1 MYMGG
6 GGEKRGITKNN
17 IHGKICPT
25 KKAHK
30 FGRILHTCRLCFLVM
45 ATRRTEG
52 ELEVV
57 MIGLG
62 RFAII

>member
-1 MYMGG
+1 MAKYALQR
-6 GGEKRGITKNN
+6 KLK
-17 IHGKICPT
+17 
-25 KKAHK
+25 HK
-30 FGRILHTCRLCFLVM
+30 FGRILHTYRLCILVM

-52 ELEVV
+52 ELQVV

>member
-1 MYMGG
+1 MGG
-6 GGEKRGITKNN
+6 GGEKRGITKKI
-17 IHGKICPT
+17 IHGKIYPT
-25 KKAHK
+25 KEAHK
-30 FGRILHTCRLCFLVM
+30 FGRILHTCRLCILVM

-52 ELEVV
+52 EVQVV